1 MKVFGIV
8 FFLFLFT
15 SFPAFAGVIYDVRTG
30 VYNDGDPVPPIENA
44 VVTATTVDWQGW
56 QKIYCSE
63 IPSGSFRGIEITTF
77 PAYSLFPVEV
87 GDLVTISGAT
97 AGNIGKEL
105 YVSAAEG
112 GSIISTGSTELPW
125 IDLTYQDIANDLPGY
140 EWWACPIHYTEWF
153 SVSAIHE
160 GTNHWE
166 ATSGIGGNS
175 AHFRF
180 LGDFI
185 SISIGDC
192 FQGVR
197 GIWYWPQSFLYV
209 SSDGLNVIDC
219 ALPVDGNSFGN
230 VKAQFR

>member
-8 FFLFLFT
+8 PILIFFT

-30 VYNDGDPVPPIENA
+30 VYNDGDPVPTIENA
-44 VVTATTVDWQGW
+44 VVTATTVDWLGW
-56 QKIYCSE
+56 QDIYCSE
-63 IPSGSFRGIEITTF
+63 IPSGSFRGIRITTL

-97 AGNIGKEL
+97 AHNIGKEL
-105 YVSAAEG
+105 SVSADEG
-112 GSIISTGSTELPW
+112 GSIISTGSTDLPW

-140 EWWACPIHYTEWF
+140 EWWACPIHFTEWF

-166 ATSGIGGNS
+166 AISGIGGNT

-197 GIWYWPQSFLYV
+197 GVWYV
-209 SSDGLNVIDC
+209 SRQQRPD
-219 ALPVDGNSFGN
+219 SFKLKVNGHSG
-230 VKAQFR
+230 V